1 MLSTGEQRGKRVALF
16 LIPRILTEKFIK
28 NFPSSFKTIVDKELE
43 RHLSC
48 DRECNWIE
56 ISEFNLPAEL
66 FILRL
71 LDQ

>member
-1 MLSTGEQRGKRVALF
+1 M
-16 LIPRILTEKFIK
+16 
-28 NFPSSFKTIVDKELE
+28 VDKELE

-56 ISEFNLPAEL
+56 ISEFNFPAEL
-66 FILRL
+66 FTLRL